1 MLLVGHGDGRAFRS
15 EEAILVGGG
24 PELIQGE
31 HDPLCALCA
40 QPMRFLCQFG
50 DVTESFE
57 LGDCD
62 AGYVYGCDAHPEHCQ
77 VFVDCF

>member
-31 HDPLCALCA
+31 HDTLCALCA

-57 LGDCD
+57 LGDCGV
-62 AGYVYGCDAHPEHCQ
+62 GYVYGCDAHPEHCQ
-77 VFVDCF
+77 AFVDCF

>member
-50 DVTESFE
+50 NVTETF
-57 LGDCD
+57 
-62 AGYVYGCDAHPEHCQ
+62 
-77 VFVDCF
+77 